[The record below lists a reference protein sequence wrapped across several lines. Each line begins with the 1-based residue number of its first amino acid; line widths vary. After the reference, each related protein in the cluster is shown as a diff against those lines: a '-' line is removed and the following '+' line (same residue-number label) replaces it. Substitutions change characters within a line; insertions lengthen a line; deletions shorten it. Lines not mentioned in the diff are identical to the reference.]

1 MMNNTTNTNQDKPI
15 DVAVHL
21 FENGMTPIPL
31 HNPHSSSTA
40 SSLHSPEQSSILSL
54 QSQFSLIF
62 NPINH

>member
-31 HNPHSSSTA
+31 HNPE
-40 SSLHSPEQSSILSL
+40 SLNRDGNKRSGKEAKG
-54 QSQFSLIF
+54 
-62 NPINH
+62 NGW